1 MTVTHVLPPF
11 CCDNSSDYDSRR
23 RHHQKRKMAMLT
35 FWRDGLE
42 RQLSAINA
50 AIGTLQQ
57 QIDRDAQSMG

>member
-1 MTVTHVLPPF
+1 MLPPF
-11 CCDNSSDYDSRR
+11 CCSETGDLDSRK

-50 AIGTLQQ
+50 AIGTLEQQ
-57 QIDRDAQSMG
+57 MERDSQAAG